1 MATPD
6 MLYYLLFLL
15 WFITALLVHFFIK
28 TFLKSRSQN
37 SLPPSPPAIPVI
49 GHLHLIGSVLA
60 KSFQILA
67 NRYGPL
73 MQIRLGASTCV
84 VASNAAVAKE
94 IFKNQDLN
102 FSSRPEFGSSEYF
115 IYRGSRFVTAQ
126 YGDYWRF
133 MKKLCMTRLL
143 AVPQLDKFTDIRDE
157 EKVKLVESVMGC
169 AREGKLCDLSSELT
183 ALTNNTICRMSMS
196 TRCSGSDNDADQ
208 IKRLVK
214 TCLQLAGKLSLGD
227 ILGPFRIFDFSG
239 NGNKLVGA
247 LKEYDR
253 LVERII
259 TEHEEKAKKGF
270 VERERKDLM
279 DILLEIYNDPTAEL
293 KLSKNDI
300 KSFLLVSSF
309 SFTLQNYVDLP
320 HSYIYLFLQ
329 LWELLTST
337 ICVQDIF
344 FAGTDTSSAAMQWAM
359 GELINSPKAFKK
371 LRDEINTVVGPDR
384 LVKESDVPNLPY
396 LRAVMR
402 ETLRLHPSAPLIIR
416 ECAEDCKING
426 SVIKAKTR
434 VLVNVYA
441 VMRDPE
447 SWTNPNEFMPER
459 FMESSE
465 EKIGEHQMEFKGQNF
480 RYLPFGSGRRGCPGA
495 SLAMMMM
502 HAAVG
507 ALVQCFDWEVK
518 DGKKVDLTQ
527 GPGFAAEMAHP
538 PVFEFLS
545 YRHPLLFCTVRSI
558 RIGR

>member
-1 MATPD
+1 MATAD
-6 MLYYLLFLL
+6 MFYYLLFLL
-15 WFITALLVHFFIK
+15 WCVTALLVHFFIK

-37 SLPPSPPAIPVI
+37 NLPPSPPALPVI

-60 KSFQILA
+60 KSFQTLA
-67 NRYGPL
+67 THYGPL

-84 VASNAAVAKE
+84 VASNAVVAKE
-94 IFKNQDLN
+94 IFKTQDLN

-143 AVPQLDKFTDIRDE
+143 YAPQLDKFTDVLDE

-169 AREGKLCDLSSELT
+169 ARDGKLCDLNCELT
-183 ALTNNTICRMSMS
+183 ALTNNTICRMTMS

-208 IKRLVK
+208 IERLVK

-239 NGNKLVGA
+239 NGKKLVGA
-247 LKEYDR
+247 LQAYDR
-253 LVERII
+253 SMKGE
-259 TEHEEKAKKGF
+259 AKKGF
-270 VERERKDLM
+270 EEGERKDLM
-279 DILLEIYNDPTAEL
+279 DILLEIYNDPAAEI

-300 KSFLLVSSF
+300 KSFLL
-309 SFTLQNYVDLP
+309 DL
-320 HSYIYLFLQ
+320 
-329 LWELLTST
+329 
-337 ICVQDIF
+337 F
-344 FAGTDTSSAAMQWAM
+344 FAGTDTSAAAMHWAM
-359 GELINSPKAFKK
+359 GELLNNPRAFKK

-396 LRAVMR
+396 LKAVMR

-416 ECAEDCKING
+416 ECAEDCKVNG
-426 SVIKAKTR
+426 SDIKAKTR

-441 VMRDPE
+441 VMTGPE
-447 SWTNPNEFMPER
+447 SWVNPDEFMPER
-459 FMESSE
+459 FLESSD
-465 EKIGEHQMEFKGQNF
+465 EKIGEHQMEYKGQNF

-495 SLAMMMM
+495 TLAMMVM

-507 ALVQCFDWEVK
+507 ALVQCFDWKVK

-538 PVFEFLS
+538 LVCYPIQHMNA
-545 YRHPLLFCTVRSI
+545 Y
-558 RIGR
+558 